1 MREFGQD
8 YLFKVTVEPT
18 PNGYRSYDKRK
29 KPYYVV
35 AATKEKAA
43 ELITLKSGWRIKSV
57 SLLAEQYSGS
67 LFGSNT

>member
-8 YLFKVTVEPT
+8 YLFKISVEPER
-18 PNGYRSYDKRK
+18 GYHSFEKRK

-43 ELITLKSGWRIKSV
+43 DLINLKSGWKIKSV

>member
-8 YLFKVTVEPT
+8 YLFKVSIEPER
-18 PNGYRSYDKRK
+18 GYGNFGKRK

-35 AATKEKAA
+35 AETKEKAA
-43 ELITLKSGWRIKSV
+43 ELINLKSGWKIKSV

>member
-1 MREFGQD
+1 MREFGKD
-8 YLFKVTVEPT
+8 YLFKVSIEPSR
-18 PNGYRSYDKRK
+18 GYGVFEKRK

-43 ELITLKSGWRIKSV
+43 ELINLKSGWKVKSV
-57 SLLAEQYSGS
+57 ALLAEQYSGS